1 MGLGKTTAKKIT
13 ETMRPFLSLFFILLA
28 LFAVV
33 FVKMENRRMGYVL
46 LDLAE
51 QEKRM
56 TLKQRLALANLARM
70 TSPERVRKIATTQ
83 LTFQTAKEG
92 QVIRVA
98 GSGTAAVK

>member
-1 MGLGKTTAKKIT
+1 MPKTPSYLK
-13 ETMRPFLSLFFILLA
+13 PFLSVSIFLLS

-33 FVKMENRRMGYVL
+33 YIKMENRRMGYVL

-51 QEKRM
+51 KEKQM
-56 TLKQRLALANLARM
+56 TQKQRLALVNLARM

-83 LTFQTAKEG
+83 LTFQNAKEG

-98 GSGTAAVK
+98 GSGNAVVK

>member
-1 MGLGKTTAKKIT
+1 
-13 ETMRPFLSLFFILLA
+13 MRTFLNHSKPFVSVFIILLTM
-28 LFAVV
+28 FGVV

-51 QEKRM
+51 KEKQM
-56 TLKQRLALANLARM
+56 NQKQRLALAHLAKL

-83 LTFQTAKEG
+83 LTFQNAKEG

-98 GSGTAAVK
+98 GSGNAVVKD

>member
-1 MGLGKTTAKKIT
+1 MKKWSENT
-13 ETMRPFLSLFFILLA
+13 KPFVSVFILLLS

-33 FVKMENRRMGYVL
+33 YVKMENRRMGYVL

-51 QEKRM
+51 KEKQM
-56 TLKQRLALANLARM
+56 TQKQRLALVNLARM

-83 LTFQTAKEG
+83 LTFQNAKDG

-98 GSGTAAVK
+98 GRGSAAVK

>member
-1 MGLGKTTAKKIT
+1 MSKVPSYLK
-13 ETMRPFLSLFFILLA
+13 PFLSVAILLFS

-33 FVKMENRRMGYVL
+33 YIKMENRRMGYIL

-51 QEKRM
+51 KEKQF
-56 TLKQRLALANLARM
+56 TQKQRLALVNLARM

-83 LTFQTAKEG
+83 LTFQNAKEG

-98 GSGTAAVK
+98 GSGNAVVK

>member
-1 MGLGKTTAKKIT
+1 MTKTTSSFKPFISVFIF
-13 ETMRPFLSLFFILLA
+13 FLSLFV
-28 LFAVV
+28 VV

-51 QEKRM
+51 KEKQITQR
-56 TLKQRLALANLARM
+56 QRLALVNLAKM

-83 LTFQTAKEG
+83 LTFQNAKDG

-98 GSGTAAVK
+98 GSGNAAVK

>member
-1 MGLGKTTAKKIT
+1 VKKAYSTIK
-13 ETMRPFLSLFFILLA
+13 PFLSVFIILLS

-33 FVKMENRRMGYVL
+33 YVKMENRRMGYVL

-51 QEKRM
+51 KEKQA
-56 TLKQRLALANLARM
+56 TQKQRLALVNLARM

-83 LTFQTAKEG
+83 LTFQNAKEG

>member
-1 MGLGKTTAKKIT
+1 MSKTPSYIK
-13 ETMRPFLSLFFILLA
+13 PFLSVSILLLS

-33 FVKMENRRMGYVL
+33 YIKMENRRMGYVL

-51 QEKRM
+51 KEKQI
-56 TLKQRLALANLARM
+56 TQKQRLALVNLARM

-83 LTFQTAKEG
+83 LTFQNAKEG

-98 GSGTAAVK
+98 GSGNAAVK

>member
-1 MGLGKTTAKKIT
+1 MKKMKESIK
-13 ETMRPFLSLFFILLA
+13 PFLSVFILLLS
-28 LFAVV
+28 LFAIV

-51 QEKRM
+51 KEKRA
-56 TLKQRLALANLARM
+56 TQRQRLSMVNLARM

-83 LTFQTAKEG
+83 LTFQNAKQG

-98 GSGTAAVK
+98 GQGTVAVK

>member
-1 MGLGKTTAKKIT
+1 MTKTTSSLKPFISVFIF
-13 ETMRPFLSLFFILLA
+13 FLSLFV
-28 LFAVV
+28 VV

-51 QEKRM
+51 KEKQM
-56 TLKQRLALANLARM
+56 TQKQRLALVNLAKM

-83 LTFQTAKEG
+83 LTFQNAKDG

-98 GSGTAAVK
+98 GSGNAAVK